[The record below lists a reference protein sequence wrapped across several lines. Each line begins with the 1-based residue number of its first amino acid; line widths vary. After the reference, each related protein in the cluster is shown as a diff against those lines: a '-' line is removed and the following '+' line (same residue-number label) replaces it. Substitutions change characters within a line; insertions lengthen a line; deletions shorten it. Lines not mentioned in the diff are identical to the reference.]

1 MRSRMPN
8 ATRLLQAGAL
18 GRRNCCNLVLPG
30 GACNSFPGTPVYSGK
45 ANEGAATRQRD
56 AGMCLAAERD
66 PASPFSW
73 RARQNIPSLAKVRTL
88 KRRKRRAP
96 NVPGSSRALNTYE
109 AGAPRICALLPMLM
123 ILREGQ

>member
-1 MRSRMPN
+1 MPN

-73 RARQNIPSLAKVRTL
+73 RARQNIPSLAKVRTF
-88 KRRKRRAP
+88 KPRT
-96 NVPGSSRALNTYE
+96 LNTYE